1 MSTRGIAAIGTFE
14 ADNLRIVAESPDKV
28 VMSGTITAREPM
40 KTVQPFVEKIHAAA
54 IGAGIKELTVDIRSL
69 TFVNSSAIRVLI
81 NWVMLVKGESE
92 PRRYRLQFVTSR
104 AVTWQRTSL
113 PTLQSLAPDV
123 VTLSS

>member
-1 MSTRGIAAIGTFE
+1 MSTKGIAAIGTFE
-14 ADNLRIVAESPDKV
+14 ADSLRIVAEAPNKV

-40 KTVQPFVEKIHAAA
+40 KTVQPFIEKIHAAA
-54 IGAGIKELTVDIRSL
+54 IASGIKELTVDIRSL

-92 PRRYRLQFVTSR
+92 ARRYKLQFVTSR